1 MLDLPNSP
9 LPKSSNKLTHLRG
22 LLNVVSL
29 DHKIVLLA
37 RNRAISDAL
46 ATCGKKQPLIL
57 SDMADHYSVRG
68 VVATA
73 HYSYNFSE
81 SN

>member
-9 LPKSSNKLTHLRG
+9 LPKSLSKLPQKKG
-22 LLNVVSL
+22 FLNVVSL
-29 DHKIVLLA
+29 DHKTVLLA
-37 RNRAISDAL
+37 RNRAISDPL

-68 VVATA
+68 VVANA